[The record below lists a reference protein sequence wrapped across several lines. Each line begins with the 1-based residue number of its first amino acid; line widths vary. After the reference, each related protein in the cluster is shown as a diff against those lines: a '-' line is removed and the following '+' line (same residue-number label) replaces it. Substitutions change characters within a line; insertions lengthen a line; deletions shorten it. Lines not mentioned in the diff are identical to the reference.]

1 MKIILGSNSK
11 RRKELLDML
20 KIKYE
25 IFVSDEDEV
34 IDSNLSNLENC
45 QNISLQKAINVKN
58 KTKGDRIIITCDTI
72 VQKNNKLYGKPKDR
86 LDAINMLKMLS
97 NTYHEVISCLTI
109 IKIKDNKEEI
119 FKDYNTCKVYFD
131 NLTEEEIIDWVDNHS
146 PYDKAG
152 SYAIQEEFGKHIT
165 KIEGDFYTIV
175 GLPLNKLYNILKKI
189 DE

>member
-1 MKIILGSNSK
+1 MKIILGSNSE
-11 RRKELLDML
+11 RRKELLDMIG
-20 KIKYE
+20 IKYE
-25 IFVSDEDEV
+25 IVVSDEEEV

-45 QNISLQKAINVKN
+45 QNISFQKALNVKK
-58 KTKGDRIIITCDTI
+58 KTYGDRIIITCDTI

-131 NLTEEEIIDWVDNHS
+131 NLTEEEIIDWVDNYS

-175 GLPLNKLYNILKKI
+175 GLPLNKLYNIFKKI
-189 DE
+189 D